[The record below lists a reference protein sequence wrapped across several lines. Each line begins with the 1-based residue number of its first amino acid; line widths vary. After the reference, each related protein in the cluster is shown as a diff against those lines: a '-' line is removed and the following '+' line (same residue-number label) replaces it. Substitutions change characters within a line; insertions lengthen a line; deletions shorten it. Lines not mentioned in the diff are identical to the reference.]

1 MELRGAQVH
10 KSNPI
15 RKLFNSRGS
24 QWWMSGEDENGHVA
38 NHMDKDTLRRVGLRG
53 TEDTETPLENP
64 KRVVK

>member
-1 MELRGAQVH
+1 
-10 KSNPI
+10 
-15 RKLFNSRGS
+15 
-24 QWWMSGEDENGHVA
+24 MSGEDENGHGA